1 MHRRLASELMK
12 DSTLKRFLKF
22 RPGVDQYIEKHYAHL
37 SNDKSVNDEPLFWLQ
52 YAIFMKRTGDIGNAR
67 MFLNTAYER
76 ASRIEGF
83 KTFQL
88 DTQALSIYLLEE
100 IASSSPTVEG
110 LEKILSSI
118 KLVTDMISEQSHR
131 QYAVEVVGEI
141 PAFIEARRHALEN
154 SEKVALV
161 FELNRTSIT
170 LAALP
175 VEEKAYSG
183 SETVRTQLEQAIAK
197 LVETNL

>member
-1 MHRRLASELMK
+1 MHRLLAGVLVK

-22 RPGVDQYIEKHYAHL
+22 HAGADLLIDKHYTRL
-37 SNDKSVNDEPLFWLQ
+37 SNDKAVNEEPLFWLQ
-52 YAIFMKRTGDIGNAR
+52 YAIFMKRIGDIANSR
-67 MFLNTAYER
+67 MFLNTGYDR
-76 ASRIEGF
+76 ARQIEGF

-100 IASSSPTVEG
+100 IVSTAPTVKG
-110 LEKILSSI
+110 LEDICASI
-118 KLVTDMISEQSHR
+118 KLVSDMISEQSHR
-131 QYAVEVVGEI
+131 QYAIEVIGEI
-141 PAFIEARRHALEN
+141 PAFVEARQCALEN
-154 SEKVALV
+154 AEKIALV

-183 SETVRTQLEQAIAK
+183 SEIVRQKLEQTIAK
-197 LVETNL
+197 LVQTNL